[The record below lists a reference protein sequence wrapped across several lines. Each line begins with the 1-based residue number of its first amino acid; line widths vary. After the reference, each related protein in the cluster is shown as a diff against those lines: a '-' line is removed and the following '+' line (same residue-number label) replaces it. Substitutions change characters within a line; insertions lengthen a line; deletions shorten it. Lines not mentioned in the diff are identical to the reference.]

1 MHFLNSSPKQTLMKS
16 NKFLL
21 GGIVGGVAYFLL
33 GWLVW
38 GMLLM
43 NFMKEHSKMDSGAF
57 RDEKDMIWWAMIV
70 GNLALGFLLSYILS
84 KSNAASAGSGAAGG
98 FVFGLLVSIAVNTM
112 LYAQIDLW
120 DTTAM
125 LVDIVAMTVVST
137 IVGAIIGWLNGMG
150 SKSAG

>member
-1 MHFLNSSPKQTLMKS
+1 MKS

-21 GGIVGGVAYFLL
+21 GGIVGGAAYFLI

-43 NFMKEHSKMDSGAF
+43 NFMKEHTKDVPGVM

-70 GNLALGFLLSYILS
+70 SNLAMGFLLSYILS
-84 KSNAASAGSGAAGG
+84 KSSASSAGSGAAGG
-98 FVFGLLVSIAVNTM
+98 FVFGLLVSIAVDTM
-112 LYAQIDLW
+112 LYAQMDLW

-150 SKSAG
+150 AKAAG